1 MSGDRPG
8 AGSRHPGRPRW
19 LWAGLM
25 FVSFAAIA
33 GLRMSGAINEPTGFV
48 LLAVAMLLMI
58 PLVRAGLA
66 HRRQT
71 GHLSPAVV
79 RYTRR
84 FLGATF
90 GYVLGMGL
98 AVMLHER
105 MDLSGP
111 EAVGIALLP
120 VVPIFAMI
128 WAMGR
133 YLVEEEDEFLRHRAT
148 LASLFGLGVV
158 LALGSF
164 WGFLET
170 FGVAPHIWAW
180 WTFPVWAIGMGL
192 AQCWMAWR
200 DRAGAEG

>member
-1 MSGDRPG
+1 VTSDH
-8 AGSRHPGRPRW
+8 SVSGRPPAGRARW
-19 LWAGLM
+19 LWGGLM
-25 FVSFAAIA
+25 VASFAVIA
-33 GLRMSGAINEPTGFV
+33 GLRLSGAINEPTGFI
-48 LLAVAMLLMI
+48 LLALAMLQMI

-66 HRRQT
+66 HQRET
-71 GHLSPAVV
+71 GHLSPAVL

-84 FLGATF
+84 FMGATF

-105 MDLSGP
+105 MGLSGP
-111 EAVGIALLP
+111 EAFAIALLP
-120 VVPIFAMI
+120 VLPVFAMI

-133 YLVEEEDEFLRHRAT
+133 YLVEEDDEFLRHRAT

-170 FGVAPHIWAW
+170 FGVVPHIWAW

-192 AQCWMAWR
+192 SQGWMAWR
-200 DRAGAEG
+200 DRAGGEE